1 MARCYRHPDRETGL
15 SCTECERPICTECM
29 TMTPVGPRCPDHA
42 YVRAAGSVGQRVR
55 MSMPRTQGAPLVTY
69 ALIATN
75 VLVYLVTVAQGAGIN
90 APGGKVFTDGILFGP
105 LVAQGDWW
113 RLFTAA
119 FLHASLIHLGLNMLA
134 LYWLGSVVEMFLGP
148 VRYLALYVVAGL
160 AGSAGALI
168 VDPTQPTVGASG
180 AIFGILGAL
189 LIIEYQQT
197 GHLAGQ
203 AMSLIVIN
211 LIFSFAIPNISYG
224 GHIGGLIGGI
234 AAALALSRF
243 GRGHL
248 AYGRPG
254 VVGVVGLLAV
264 GAASVLISYWKVRGY
279 A

>member
-1 MARCYRHPDRETGL
+1 
-15 SCTECERPICTECM
+15 M

-55 MSMPRTQGAPLVTY
+55 MSMPRTQSAPLVTY

-75 VLVYLVTVAQGAGIN
+75 VLVYLVTVAQGTGIN

-197 GHLAGQ
+197 GQLAGQ

-254 VVGVVGLLAV
+254 VVGVGGLLVV
-264 GAASVLISYWKVRGY
+264 GAVSVLISYWKVRGY

>member
-1 MARCYRHPDRETGL
+1 VAYCYRHPDRETGL
-15 SCTECERPICTECM
+15 SCTVCERPICTECM
-29 TMTPVGPRCPDHA
+29 TMTSVGPRCPDHA
-42 YVRAAGSVGQRVR
+42 YARAAGTASQRVR
-55 MSMPRTQGAPLVTY
+55 MAMPRTQGVPVVTW

-75 VLVYLVTVAQGAGIN
+75 VLVYLVTVSQGAGIN
-90 APGGKVFTDGILFGP
+90 APGGSLFTHGILFGP

-113 RLFTAA
+113 RLVTAA

-148 VRYLALYVVAGL
+148 VRYLALYIVSGL

-203 AMSLIVIN
+203 AMSLIAIN

-224 GHIGGLIGGI
+224 GHIGGLLGGI

-264 GAASVLISYWKVRGY
+264 GVASVLISYWKVRGY

>member
-1 MARCYRHPDRETGL
+1 
-15 SCTECERPICTECM
+15 M

-55 MSMPRTQGAPLVTY
+55 MSMPRTQSAPLVTY

-197 GHLAGQ
+197 GQLAGQ

-211 LIFSFAIPNISYG
+211 LVFSFAIPNISYG

-254 VVGVVGLLAV
+254 VVGVGGLLVV
-264 GAASVLISYWKVRGY
+264 GAVSVLISYWKVRGY